1 MRVEV
6 AYPRNTRGPAMKVR
20 AARERMVYD
29 PSARVTVYS
38 ARALAALALAPA
50 WEPDLS
56 EPDLSAPDRRERHR
70 RPHPEAAERPTW
82 AGWRPSS
89 SPRRR
94 APSAHAP
101 PRDRSPQH

>member
-38 ARALAALALAPA
+38 ARALAALALA
-50 WEPDLS
+50 S
-56 EPDLSAPDRRERHR
+56 EPDPSAPDPSAPGRREQHR

-82 AGWRPSS
+82 AGWPPST

-101 PRDRSPQH
+101 PRDRS

>member
-38 ARALAALALAPA
+38 ARALAALAQ
-50 WEPDLS
+50 EPGS
-56 EPDLSAPDRRERHR
+56 EPDPSVPGPSVPGRTERHH
-70 RPHPEAAERPTW
+70 RPHPEAAELPTW
-82 AGWRPSS
+82 AGWRPS
-89 SPRRR
+89 PNPQWRE
-94 APSAHAP
+94 PSAHAP
-101 PRDRSPQH
+101 PRDRCPPR